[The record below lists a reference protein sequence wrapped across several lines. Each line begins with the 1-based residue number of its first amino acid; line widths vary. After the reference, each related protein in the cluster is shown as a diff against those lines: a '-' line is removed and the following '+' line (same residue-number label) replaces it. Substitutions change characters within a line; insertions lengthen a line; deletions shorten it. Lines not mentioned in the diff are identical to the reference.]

1 MANKEVAKEEGE
13 TKNIVIL
20 FSFPFCF
27 YLTYLGISNN
37 FKATHKISIF
47 WLSYR
52 CDTFFTINPL
62 FICKSTSLFSP
73 ERQCKLINHKLVTR
87 TKHHQMNHFIQM
99 FFQIIYLFVYLIKRR
114 NVVLRTLTTSGRMR
128 LSGWTTATTCE
139 STTTSVHKMSNK
151 TFSEMHHHAIFF
163 HIQISRKFHRGE
175 LYNFSSRHR

>member
-99 FFQIIYLFVYLIKRR
+99 FLNHLLFVYLIKRR

>member
-87 TKHHQMNHFIQM
+87 TKHHQMNHFIQLSLN
-99 FFQIIYLFVYLIKRR
+99 YLFIVYLIKRR
-114 NVVLRTLTTSGRMR
+114 NVVMRTLTTSGRMR

>member
-1 MANKEVAKEEGE
+1 MSFVSYHRIRKSFNFSINSKCCVAYLPHRPMLFLFGEPKKCSWIFGYFFLIITELKPHAWQIEKEEGE

-73 ERQCKLINHKLVTR
+73 
-87 TKHHQMNHFIQM
+87 
-99 FFQIIYLFVYLIKRR
+99 
-114 NVVLRTLTTSGRMR
+114 
-128 LSGWTTATTCE
+128 
-139 STTTSVHKMSNK
+139 
-151 TFSEMHHHAIFF
+151 
-163 HIQISRKFHRGE
+163 
-175 LYNFSSRHR
+175 

>member
-99 FFQIIYLFVYLIKRR
+99 FLNYLFVFYLIERR
-114 NVVLRTLTTSGRMR
+114 NVVMRTLTTSGRMR

>member
-87 TKHHQMNHFIQM
+87 RKHHQMNHFIQM
-99 FFQIIYLFVYLIKRR
+99 FLSYLLFVYLIERR
-114 NVVLRTLTTSGRMR
+114 NVVMRTLTTSGRMR